1 MGEEIFNDEVISPIC
16 PGEISEDRTVIKVI
30 GVGGGGTN
38 AVNHM
43 YKLGIQNVDFL
54 ICNTDMQSLR
64 KSEVPAKIQLGA
76 AGRGAGNNPE
86 KGRSAAEY
94 SIEAVRS
101 VLENSTEMV
110 FITAGMGGGTGTG
123 AAPLIAKT
131 AKEMGILTVGI
142 VTIPFLFE
150 GKRRLQQAFKGVEE
164 MRKHVDSLLVISTE
178 KIKKE
183 HSDLK
188 LSEAFSYADDILA
201 TAAKGIAEIITVP
214 GYINVDLEDIKTVMT
229 NSGNVVMG
237 SAKAQGRGR
246 ALDAIVAALD
256 SPLLL
261 SSDLTGA
268 RDILLNIA
276 SSPDSDVSIDELT
289 TITDYIKDAV
299 KCEDNQIIWGTTK
312 DNTLQDDEVKITIV
326 ATGFTDDDIEDGIGM
341 SATATPVAA
350 PAQSSFVGKM
360 ISHFGTAGN
369 DRQEPVVAS
378 TKEQD
383 EERFQNQLE
392 HYYGSPM
399 GKTQPAP
406 TTQTMTSGVPD
417 APSTFFDDEPESQGI
432 PTYHGSIGNDQTSSY
447 SLIPGEGLN
456 FDDKN
461 DYLHN
466 NVD

>member
-1 MGEEIFNDEVISPIC
+1 MGEDFLKDDVIQQPLL

-43 YKLGIQNVDFL
+43 YKLGIKNVDFL

-64 KSEVPAKIQLGA
+64 KSPVPAKIQLGA
-76 AGRGAGNNPE
+76 DGRGAGNNPE
-86 KGRSAAEY
+86 KGRSAAEF
-94 SIEAVRS
+94 SLDAIRS
-101 VLENSTEMV
+101 LLQDSTEMV

-150 GKRRLQQAFKGVEE
+150 GKRRLAQAFNGVAE
-164 MRKHVDSLLVISTE
+164 MRDHVDSLLVISTE
-178 KIKKE
+178 KINQQHK
-183 HSDLK
+183 DLG
-188 LSEAFSYADDILA
+188 LTEAFSYADDILA

-214 GYINVDLEDIKTVMT
+214 GHINVDLEDIKTVMT

-237 SAKAQGRGR
+237 SAKAAGKGR

-261 SSDLTGA
+261 SSDLKGA

-276 SSPDSDVSIDELT
+276 SSPNNDLKIDELA
-289 TITDYIKDAV
+289 TITEYIKDQTQ
-299 KCEDNQIIWGTTK
+299 CEDNQIIWGTTK
-312 DNTLQDDEVKITIV
+312 DELLEDDELKITIV
-326 ATGFTDDDIEDGIGM
+326 ATGFTDRAIENEIGM
-341 SATATPVAA
+341 PASAPVANQHIYSHPVMDPMA
-350 PAQSSFVGKM
+350 AQTPMYQTHPSDYGQNPVQKTEDSFNKQM
-360 ISHFGTAGN
+360 
-369 DRQEPVVAS
+369 
-378 TKEQD
+378 EQ
-383 EERFQNQLE
+383 
-392 HYYGSPM
+392 YYGSVHGHQTKPN
-399 GKTQPAP
+399 QPIP
-406 TTQTMTSGVPD
+406 TDVPD
-417 APSTFFDDEPESQGI
+417 APTIFEEDDPDFQGF
-432 PTYHGSIGNDQTSSY
+432 PSYKGGSFSGEEVSKFSLNSDQ
-447 SLIPGEGLN
+447 SL

-461 DYLHN
+461 GFLHD